1 MVKRKKTI
9 VLFGR
14 LDSKGKEYGFVK
26 DRIIAGGCDVIT
38 VDTGT
43 RGSPV
48 FQPDITRED
57 VAGAAGKEITEVVDR
72 SDESREIEVMMEGA
86 SVIAR
91 QLYDKGKLDGVMCL
105 GGSRGTAIGTAVMR
119 ALPFGIP
126 KFMVSTIAS
135 GDMRPYIGTRDITVL
150 HSVTDIAGLNRMT
163 RKLLSYASGA
173 IVGAVNT
180 DSGFEETNKLVIAMS
195 AMGGINR
202 AAFKAQEILEDR
214 GFEVVTFHAVGTGG
228 RAMEETIEQG
238 LIDGVFDLVTHELI
252 DHLYH
257 GYYDAGP
264 DRLETAGKKGIPQV
278 VIPGCLDF
286 IAFSPPSNIPEEI
299 KKREIFWHTP
309 EVAIVR
315 ANKTEMEFSAKVL
328 AEKLNNAAGQVAV
341 VIPCK
346 GFSPGNREGRSLYDP
361 EADKAFID
369 VLKKNLKPGVRLAEI
384 DAHIND
390 EIFTSQAVDLLC
402 EMMAE
407 RKQG

>member
-1 MVKRKKTI
+1 MVRQKKTI

-14 LDSKGKEYGFVK
+14 LDSKGTEYGFVK
-26 DRIIAGGCDVIT
+26 DRIIAAGCDVIT

-43 RGSPV
+43 RGSPKL
-48 FQPDITRED
+48 QPDITREE
-57 VAGAAGKEITEVVDR
+57 VARAGGKKITEVVDR

-86 SVIAR
+86 SIIAR
-91 QLYDKGKLDGVMCL
+91 QLYDKGNLDGVMCL

-135 GDMRPYIGTRDITVL
+135 GDMRPYVGTSDITVL
-150 HSVTDIAGLNRMT
+150 HSVTDISGLNRMT
-163 RKLLSYASGA
+163 RKLLSYAAGA
-173 IVGAVNT
+173 VAGAVNT
-180 DSGFEETNKLVIAMS
+180 DSEPEEKNKPVIAMS

-202 AAFKAQEILEDR
+202 AAFKAQEILEDK

-238 LIDGVFDLVTHELI
+238 LVDGVFDLVTHELI
-252 DHLYH
+252 DHLYN

-264 DRLETAGKKGIPQV
+264 GRLETAGKKGIPQV

-286 IAFSPPSNIPEEI
+286 IAFSPPSNIPEDI
-299 KKREIFWHTP
+299 KNREIFFHTP

-315 ANKTEMEFSAKVL
+315 ANKTEMEFSASVL
-328 AEKLNNAAGQVAV
+328 AEKLNNAAGPVAV
-341 VIPCK
+341 VIPGK

-361 EADKAFID
+361 EADKVFVAT
-369 VLKKNLKPGVRLAEI
+369 LKKNLKSGVRLMEI

-390 EIFTSQAVDLLC
+390 EIFAEQAVEIFC
-402 EMMAE
+402 EMME
-407 RKQG
+407 VRKQG